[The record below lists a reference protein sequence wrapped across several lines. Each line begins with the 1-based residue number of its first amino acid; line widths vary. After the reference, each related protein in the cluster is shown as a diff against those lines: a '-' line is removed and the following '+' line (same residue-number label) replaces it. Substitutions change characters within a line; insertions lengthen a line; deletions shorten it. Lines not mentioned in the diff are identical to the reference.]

1 MKTSQVSCEI
11 LKSVTGSVSCVGFL
25 VTRLIWFDMCF
36 VFKAYVFCCF
46 FLMFFV
52 GLTEMFQTPD
62 NKGGKTLAVTTAHNF
77 TPTFTAMEMSDLHT
91 PEESGMLFGKEDLCV
106 HVR

>member
-1 MKTSQVSCEI
+1 
-11 LKSVTGSVSCVGFL
+11 
-25 VTRLIWFDMCF
+25 
-36 VFKAYVFCCF
+36 
-46 FLMFFV
+46 
-52 GLTEMFQTPD
+52 MFQTPD